1 MADLSGPM
9 SDLTLQEPTLVE
21 EKAENGFISAST
33 PDDLSVQAKEVENG
47 TEVAVPPK
55 EEVRKVGYA
64 PIKKEYL
71 LDFHA
76 VEKQIEEAVDSE
88 EKPQNLPTLKPDKS
102 SKKYRGMDRQR
113 GKKMAKGERDARAEG
128 VRLCLSVV
136 HKDRDC
142 KYGKRCTSE
151 HDLDTYLEKKPAD
164 LGDKCPTHEATGQ
177 CPYKWACRFGE
188 AHTDPETKE
197 QITKEPPEGY
207 VPTINGD
214 MKPIQI
220 ALRKRGISFAKT
232 DEIVKTIDSVGAMD
246 REKPRLKMKEL
257 SGKPYLAPL
266 TTVGNLPFRRLCV
279 DLGCEITC
287 GEMAV
292 ATSLL
297 SGAPSEWALVKR
309 HPSEKIFGVQIA
321 GGFADTLSRATQLLV
336 EHTTVDFIDINM
348 GCPIELINEKGG
360 GCSLATRH
368 NRLVGVL
375 KSMSKVMGDMPLTVK
390 IRTGIKEGV
399 YTAHNT
405 ITKMVEEC
413 PPQLITLHPR
423 SKEQRYTKMADWG
436 YVNQCAEAAKEVP
449 LWVCGDVLSYE
460 DYYKRLE
467 EHNIGGIMIGRGA
480 LIKPWLFTEIQERRY
495 WDISATERLDIVKQ
509 YVDYGLEHWGSDDA
523 GVEKTRRFL
532 LEWLS
537 FTCRYVPVGLLEVLP
552 PCINHKPPL
561 FRGRNELETLL
572 SSQASSDWV
581 KISEMFLGKAP
592 EQVVFVPKH
601 RANAY

>member
-1 MADLSGPM
+1 MADLSDQLDNM
-9 SDLTLQEPTLVE
+9 TLGLASEH
-21 EKAENGFISAST
+21 AENGHVDGQHAENGVT
-33 PDDLSVQAKEVENG
+33 GVAVVENG
-47 TEVAVPPK
+47 SGDAAEPK
-55 EEVRKVGYA
+55 VEARKVGYA

-71 LDFHA
+71 IDFNEL
-76 VEKQIEEAVDSE
+76 EKQNGEKVQSE
-88 EKPQNLPTLKPDKS
+88 EKPKNLPTLKPDKS
-102 SKKYRGMDRQR
+102 NKKYRGMDRGR
-113 GKKMAKGERDARAEG
+113 GKKMAKGEREARAEG

-136 HKDRDC
+136 HSDRTC
-142 KYGKRCTSE
+142 KYGDRCTSE
-151 HDLDTYLEKKPAD
+151 HDLDVYLAKKPAD
-164 LGDKCPTHEATGQ
+164 LGDKCPTYEATGE
-177 CPYKWACRFGE
+177 CPYKWACRYGN
-188 AHTDPETKE
+188 AHMNPETRE
-197 QITKEPPEGY
+197 QITKEPTEGY

-214 MKPIQI
+214 MKPVQI
-220 ALRKRGISFAKT
+220 ALRKKEVNFNNT
-232 DEIVKTIDSVGAMD
+232 DEIVKTIESVGAMD
-246 REKPRLKMKEL
+246 REKPRLKIKEL
-257 SGKPYLAPL
+257 AGKPYLAPL

-297 SGAPSEWALVKR
+297 SGSPSEWALVKR
-309 HPSEKIFGVQIA
+309 HPSEKIFGVQMA
-321 GGFADTLSRATQLLV
+321 GGFADTMTRATQLLV
-336 EHTTVDFIDINM
+336 ENTEIDFIDINM

-368 NRLVGVL
+368 NRLAGVL
-375 KSMSKVMGDMPLTVK
+375 KAMSKVMGDMPLTVK

-405 ITKMVEEC
+405 VAKMLEEC

-449 LWVCGDVLSYE
+449 LWVCGDVMSYE
-460 DYYKRLE
+460 DYYNKME

-480 LIKPWLFTEIQERRY
+480 LIKPWLFTEIQERRC
-495 WDISATERLDIVKQ
+495 WDISATERLDIIRQ
-509 YVDYGLEHWGSDDA
+509 YVNFGLEHWGSDDA

-537 FTCRYVPVGLLEVLP
+537 FACRYVPVGLLEVLP
-552 PCINHKPPL
+552 QCINDKPPL
-561 FRGRNELETLL
+561 FRGRSELETLL
-572 SSQASSDWV
+572 SSPASSDWV